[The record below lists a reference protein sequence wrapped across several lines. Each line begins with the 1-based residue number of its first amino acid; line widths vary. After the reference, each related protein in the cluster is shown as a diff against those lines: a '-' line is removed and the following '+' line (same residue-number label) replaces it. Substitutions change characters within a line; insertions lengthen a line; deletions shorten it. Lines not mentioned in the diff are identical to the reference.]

1 MKIIFQK
8 IKDGIK
14 KIPFSHWSYDT
25 LFLIIGI
32 IIVVS
37 GIYLN
42 TQFIRIS
49 KDIDSLSTRVVSL
62 ENNFSSTTKNLE
74 ENIAKTHSDLSSALS
89 QEKENLEDKLSDYK
103 KDVKN
108 ISGTIDTLEK
118 LSKTDPELLQKYSKV
133 FFLNEYYQPVSLS
146 EIPSEYKY
154 TDTKTLKIHTEVL
167 PYLEEMIDE
176 ARQDGIELFISSAF
190 RSFNEQNALK
200 TNYSVTYGAG
210 TANQFSADQGYSEH
224 QLGTTVDIITT
235 GLGGQLT
242 GFEGTQAYE
251 WLKSNAYKYGFVLS
265 YPENNQFYIFEPWHW
280 RFVGVKLAKYLHG
293 QDKNFYD
300 LDQRKIDDYL
310 VYLFD

>member
-1 MKIIFQK
+1 MIFQK
-8 IKDGIK
+8 IKESIK

-25 LFLIIGI
+25 LFLVFGAVFI
-32 IIVVS
+32 VS
-37 GIYLN
+37 GLYLN
-42 TQFIRIS
+42 SQLIRFSNNINSLSERIS
-49 KDIDSLSTRVVSL
+49 TL

-74 ENIAKTHSDLSSALS
+74 ENIAKTHSDLSSALN
-89 QEKENLEDKLSDYK
+89 QEKENLEDKIGDYR
-103 KDVKN
+103 KDVKD

-146 EIPSEYKY
+146 EISSEYKY
-154 TDTKTLKIHTEVL
+154 TDLKTLKIHSEVL
-167 PYLEEMIDE
+167 PHLEEMFDE
-176 ARQDGIELFISSAF
+176 AKQDNIELYVSSAF

-200 TNYSVTYGAG
+200 TNYSITYGAG

-224 QLGTTVDIITT
+224 QLGTTIDILTT
-235 GLGGQLT
+235 GLNGQLT
-242 GFEGTQAYE
+242 GFETTQAYE
-251 WLKSNAYKYGFVLS
+251 WLKDNAYRYGFVLS

-280 RFVGVKLAKYLHG
+280 RFVGIKLAKYLHN

-300 LDQRKIDDYL
+300 LDQRKIDEYL

>member
-1 MKIIFQK
+1 MIFQK
-8 IKDGIK
+8 IEEYIK
-14 KIPFSHWSYDT
+14 RVLFSHWSYDT
-25 LFLIIGI
+25 LFLV
-32 IIVVS
+32 IIVVIVIS

-42 TQFIRIS
+42 TQFVRIS
-49 KDIDSLSTRVVSL
+49 KNIDSLSLRVVSL
-62 ENNFSSTTKNLE
+62 EDSFSSTTKNLE

-89 QEKENLEDKLSDYK
+89 QEKENLEDKLSDYR

-133 FFLNEYYQPVSLS
+133 FFLNEYYQPVSLA
-146 EIPSEYKY
+146 EIPGEYKY
-154 TDTKTLKIHTEVL
+154 TDLKTLKIHTEVL
-167 PYLEEMIDE
+167 PYLEEMIDD
-176 ARQDGIELFISSAF
+176 AKKDGLDIYISSAF

-200 TNYSVTYGAG
+200 TNYSVTYGVG

-224 QLGTTVDIITT
+224 QLGTTVDLITT
-235 GLGGQLT
+235 GLNGQLT
-242 GFEGTQAYE
+242 GFEMTEAYT
-251 WLKSNAYKYGFVLS
+251 WLKENAYKYGFVIS

-280 RFVGVKLAKYLHG
+280 RFVGVKLAKYLHN

-300 LDQRKIDDYL
+300 LDQRKIDEYL